1 MSKFSGLFLKSQ
13 INFDKYKTDDN
24 STSNFFQ
31 VFILHYVGLSP
42 IPGLGRAQRPGLSY
56 AQAQNFRSRPRHA
69 KVENLKYKYFFI
81 IIGNNFL
88 KL

>member
-42 IPGLGRAQRPGLSY
+42 ILGLGKGPEARLELRSGSKFQVSTQTCTTQR
-56 AQAQNFRSRPRHA
+56 
-69 KVENLKYKYFFI
+69 LKI
-81 IIGNNFL
+81 
-88 KL
+88 